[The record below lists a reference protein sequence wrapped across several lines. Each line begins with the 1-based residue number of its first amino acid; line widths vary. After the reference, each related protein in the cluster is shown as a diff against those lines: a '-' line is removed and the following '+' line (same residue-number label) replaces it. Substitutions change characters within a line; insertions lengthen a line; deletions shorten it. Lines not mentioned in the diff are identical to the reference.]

1 MVAVLDSYKTID
13 HGKGFYETVF
23 RDFKRETLTAWLKAA
38 DERYPMLRALPRLR
52 ILYDVRAVITFT
64 PYAIHCF
71 RQTIYREYP
80 ADTRAAFVVQ
90 GNVLNL
96 LLQMYIKRYQA
107 NKGRSSARV
116 FFSYDAAMRW
126 LLE

>member
-1 MVAVLDSYKTID
+1 MQTATASYRTID
-13 HGKGFYETVF
+13 HGKGFYEVVF
-23 RDFKRETLTAWLKAA
+23 QDFKRETLDAWLQAA

-52 ILYDVRAVITFT
+52 ILYDVRPVITFT

-80 ADTRAAFVVQ
+80 PDTRAAFVVQ

-107 NKGRSSARV
+107 NKGKGNGRV

>member
-1 MVAVLDSYKTID
+1 MLNEDFAMQTALASYETID
-13 HGKGFYETVF
+13 HGKGFYEVIF

-38 DERYPMLRALPRLR
+38 DERYPVLRALPRLR

-107 NKGRSSARV
+107 NNGKGNGRV
-116 FFSYDAAMRW
+116 
-126 LLE
+126 